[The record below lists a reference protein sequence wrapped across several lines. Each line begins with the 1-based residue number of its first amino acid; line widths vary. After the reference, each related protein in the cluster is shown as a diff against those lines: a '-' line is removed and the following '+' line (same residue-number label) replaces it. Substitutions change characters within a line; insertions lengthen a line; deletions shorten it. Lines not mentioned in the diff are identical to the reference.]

1 VIVVFSIQVIIYLTP
16 RSYKDRRGQT
26 MLRKDDS
33 RPRFTE
39 NDAISIAFDFH
50 GIEISAEE
58 LPSERDRNYLLKKD
72 GIPVYVLKISATSE
86 KRETLEFQNAALN
99 HLSKMEVSFLA
110 PRIIPSNTGEEIVV
124 VPDNEGNKHFV
135 RLLTY
140 LPGRVLAKMNPHTP
154 ELLTDFGTFM
164 GSLTKALETFEHP
177 ATHRD
182 FYWDLKNSPKSI
194 AKYRGLIQEGERRDI
209 IDYFNELF
217 QEKVVPRI
225 RGLRTS
231 VNHNDGNDYNVLV
244 EKGWSNEFRQFGLLD
259 FGDMVY
265 TCTVFELAIAT
276 AYAILDKPD
285 PLSAAASI
293 LAGYHEQFP
302 LTEEEIELLFP
313 MICQRLI
320 TTICVQAHQLLME
333 PDNEYLGITVAPAW
347 DALKRLR
354 SVHPNRAWY
363 QFRAACGLSP
373 HPNNAKVTAWLNRNQ
388 KSFLNLLG
396 SEFDY
401 SKVSIIDLS
410 VGSKDY
416 AAPDEVSNPEHFIGM
431 VESKLL
437 QENTNHGIGRY
448 NEARMIY
455 AGLQYSEKEMTESR
469 TVHIALDF
477 FTKSG
482 TPIYAPLEGVI
493 HSFKNNDLPFDNG
506 PTIVLEHKTDDG
518 TPFYTLYGHLSLD
531 SIANIEVG
539 QTIVWGQEIGKIG
552 EYPTNGG
559 WPSHL
564 HFQIILDMLDFQGD
578 YFGACW
584 PSQRNIWTS
593 ICPDP
598 NLIIGLS
605 PDIFPPRGLT
615 SEEILEI
622 REKHFGRNLSVSYEK
637 PLKVV
642 RGFMQYL
649 YDEDGRQYL
658 DCVNNVPHVGHSHPT
673 VVKAI
678 HNQAKILYTNT
689 RYLHDNLALYAERL
703 SLTLPDPLSVCF
715 FVNSG
720 SEANELAL
728 RLAKTHTKKD
738 GFIVLEG
745 AYHGNTDNLVGLS
758 HYKHAGPGGMAPPD
772 NVQVVSNPDSYR
784 SSYGSDTKAGMKHAE
799 DIKTGI
805 DQVRERG
812 HPIAAFICEPVM
824 SCAGQVVFPPEY
836 LKYVYKYVRDA
847 GGVCI
852 ADEVQIGFGRMGTHF
867 WGFETQG
874 VVPDIVTMGTPIGN
888 GHPLAAVVTTPEIAE
903 SFNIGMEFFSTTGG
917 NTVSCAVGLAVLDVI
932 ENENLQENAKI
943 VGGYLKEELENL
955 KAKYPLIGDVRGF
968 GLFLGV
974 ELVKPGEAVPP
985 AAEEAHYIVNRMRDL
1000 GVLMSVDGLMHNV
1013 LKIKPPMVFNTEN
1026 ANEVILK
1033 LDKVL
1038 SEDFPSATHR
1048 VS

>member
-1 VIVVFSIQVIIYLTP
+1 MSQ
-16 RSYKDRRGQT
+16 
-26 MLRKDDS
+26 KDDS
-33 RPRFTE
+33 RPQFSLE
-39 NDAISIAFDFH
+39 DAVRIIFQVY
-50 GIEISAEE
+50 GLETTAEE
-58 LPSERDRNYLLKKD
+58 LPGERDRNYLLKKD
-72 GIPVYVLKISATSE
+72 GISVYILKIAATSE

-99 HLSKMEVSFLA
+99 HLAKLKLPFQS
-110 PRIIPSNTGEEIVV
+110 PHIIPSNTGEEITL
-124 VPDNEGNKHFV
+124 VPDDEGNEHAV

-140 LPGRVLAKMNPHTP
+140 LPGRVLAKVNPHTS
-154 ELLTDFGTFM
+154 EFLKDFGTFI
-164 GSLTKALETFEHP
+164 GSLSNALVTFEHP

-182 FYWDLKNSPKSI
+182 FYWDLKNSPRSV
-194 AKYRGLIQEGERRDI
+194 AEYRGLIQEGERRDI
-209 IDYFNELF
+209 VDYFNELF
-217 QEKVVPRI
+217 EEKVIPRI

-285 PLSAAASI
+285 PLSAAANI
-293 LAGYHEQFP
+293 IAGYHEQFP

-333 PDNEYLGITVAPAW
+333 PDNKYLGITVAPAW
-347 DALKRLR
+347 DALKILR
-354 SVHPNRAWY
+354 SIHPNQAWY

-373 HPNNAKVTAWLNRNQ
+373 HPNNDKVTAWLNRNQ
-388 KSFLNLLG
+388 KSFLKLLG
-396 SEFDY
+396 SDIDY
-401 SKVSIIDLS
+401 SNVSIIDLS

-416 AAPDEVSNPEHFIGM
+416 AAPDEVSNPKKFAAM

-437 QENTNHGIGRY
+437 QDGTNLGIGRY

-455 AGLQYSEKEMTESR
+455 AGSQYSTKEMTESR

-477 FTKSG
+477 FTGSG
-482 TPIYAPLEGVI
+482 TPVYAPLDGVI

-539 QTIVWGQEIGKIG
+539 QTIVWGQEIGRIG

-564 HFQIILDMLDFQGD
+564 HFQIILDMLDFEGD

-598 NLIIGLS
+598 NLIVGLS
-605 PDIFPPRGLT
+605 PDIFPSRGLT

-622 REKHFGRNLSVSYEK
+622 RGTHFGRNLRVSYRK
-637 PLKVV
+637 PIKMV
-642 RGFMQYL
+642 RGYMQYL

-658 DCVNNVPHVGHSHPT
+658 DCVNNVPHVGHSHPV

-678 HNQAKILYTNT
+678 QDQAKVLYTNT

-703 SLTLPDPLSVCF
+703 ASTLPDPLSVCF

-728 RLAKTHTKKD
+728 RLAKAHTKKD

-745 AYHGNTDNLVGLS
+745 AYHGNTDNLVGLG
-758 HYKHAGPGGMAPPD
+758 HYKHAGPGGMGPPD

-784 SSYGSDTKAGMKHAE
+784 SAYGSDTKAGKKHAE
-799 DIKTGI
+799 DVKTGI
-805 DQVRERG
+805 DWIRERG
-812 HPIAAFICEPVM
+812 HPVAAFICEPVM

-836 LKYVYKYVRDA
+836 LKYAYKYIRDA

-874 VVPDIVTMGTPIGN
+874 VIPDIVTLGKPIGN
-888 GHPLAAVVTTPEIAE
+888 GHPLGAVVTTPEIAD
-903 SFNIGMEFFSTTGG
+903 SFNTGMEFFSTTGG
-917 NTVSCAVGLAVLDVI
+917 NTVSCAAGLAVLDVI
-932 ENENLQENAKI
+932 ESENLQENARI
-943 VGGYLKEELENL
+943 VGDYLKEELVKL
-955 KAKYPLIGDVRGF
+955 QSRHPIIGDVRGI
-968 GLFLGV
+968 GLFIGI
-974 ELVKPGEAVPP
+974 ELVKSGEVLPP
-985 AAEEAHYIVNRMRDL
+985 AAEEAHYIVNRIREL
-1000 GVLMSVDGLMHNV
+1000 GVLLSVDGTMHNV
-1013 LKIKPPMVFNTEN
+1013 LKIKPPIIFSKEDADRLVATLE
-1026 ANEVILK
+1026 L
-1033 LDKVL
+1033 VL
-1038 SEDFPSATHR
+1038 SEDFPRMAHQTMS
-1048 VS
+1048 